1 MCACCAGTSPIL
13 LGAATLLAATPAVPT
28 EPPLVEGPG
37 GGAAE
42 IINIFQKIS
51 ISFVYF
57 VCMELE
63 TILRIWAFHFLL
75 FYLFVPLIY

>member
-37 GGAAE
+37 GGAVE
-42 IINIFQKIS
+42 VIIFPEIS
-51 ISFVYF
+51 IGFIYFVYIK
-57 VCMELE
+57 LE
-63 TILRIWAFHFLL
+63 TLKFDLGF
-75 FYLFVPLIY
+75 